1 MRSTPDIE
9 TTQRASPLPR
19 KPGRHLLRNIHLWL
33 GIGLF
38 VLLVPVALSGALLV
52 YHDDIDAMMR
62 TPRNAQPARGQID
75 LPLAVANAKTAAGEG
90 FSPMSVNFPDDD
102 VSPLTIALRGQ
113 ARQGERP
120 VRLTAYIDRNDA
132 HVLSIINVRD
142 TFFGFMHVFHEN
154 LTIPFYYGRDIVG
167 WTGVA
172 TLTLALTGL
181 YLWWPRHGQWARA
194 FAWRRSPA
202 TSSNLHYVTGFWICF
217 PLAFLSLTGIY
228 LAWPQQGRAVL
239 SSMAPMT
246 AQPQRGG
253 GGGAQAAANP
263 QRALSEIYTTAAA
276 RPNSSVAAIVFPQG
290 GAWRVQ
296 LRADGKI
303 EPTTIMIN
311 DRSGAVSVV
320 EPLAGDRVALWIR
333 RLHEGSYAGEVWRLI
348 VFLSGIMPAMLG
360 VTGILVWLR
369 QRRQRALM
377 TAGGGSSRQAGA
389 SAGAVGDST
398 PAG

>member
-1 MRSTPDIE
+1 MSARSSIRRRGWQ
-9 TTQRASPLPR
+9 QRLW
-19 KPGRHLLRNIHLWL
+19 RNIHLWL

-38 VLLVPVALSGALLV
+38 VLLVPVALSGAILV

-62 TPRNAQPARGQID
+62 TPRKAQPARGQID

-90 FSPMSVNFPDDD
+90 FSPMSVNFPDDN
-102 VSPLTIALRGQ
+102 VSPLTVALRGQ

-132 HVLSIINVRD
+132 HVLSIVNFRD

-172 TLTLALTGL
+172 MLTLALTGL
-181 YLWWPRHGQWARA
+181 YLWWPRHGQWRRA
-194 FAWRRSPA
+194 FGWRRSPA
-202 TSSNLHYVTGFWICF
+202 TSSNLHVMTGFWICF

-239 SSMAPMT
+239 SSMVPMT
-246 AQPQRGG
+246 TQQQRGGGGGG

-263 QRALSEIYTTAAA
+263 QRSLQEVYASAAE
-276 RPNSSVAAIVFPQG
+276 RPNSHVAAIVFPQS

-296 LRADGKI
+296 LREDGKI
-303 EPTTIMIN
+303 EPTTITIN

-320 EPLAGDRVALWIR
+320 EPLAGDRVQLWIR
-333 RLHEGSYAGEVWRLI
+333 RLHEGNYAGEIWRLV
-348 VFLSGIMPAMLG
+348 VFLSGIMPAVLG

-369 QRRQRALM
+369 QRRQRRLM
-377 TAGGGSSRQAGA
+377 NARDHGSSRQA
-389 SAGAVGDST
+389 SPPAGAVGDSA
-398 PAG
+398 PAE